1 MRLQAHRGVS
11 TEFPENTMAAFKAA
25 SLLGY
30 EIIELDPAFTLDGK
44 CVVLH
49 DKTLNRTCRRNDGE
63 ELPYEIKIED
73 ITYAQALKFDAGIS
87 KSLKFKGERIPLLS
101 DVLAFAKDADITVK
115 IDNKIENF
123 PQALQ
128 DILFDIAEASGAKL
142 AFTCKTEDFIKK
154 VVARFPKAEIHYD
167 GYVDAETVRRIKT
180 YLADNPL
187 TVWLALP
194 NKMTAWVKVPR
205 ASEKLCGEVKEL
217 CRLGIWICATEEEF
231 EQAKAFGAD
240 VVETTGRIKRAKDFG
255 GFFDCHAHTNFSHDA
270 RCVPE
275 ELCENESAKGAAG
288 VAFTDHYDNFRCRV
302 SDQKT
307 SVIESVKKA
316 KELDKTFA
324 GKIRVFSGIEI
335 GEEICDR
342 ETGAEAHE
350 MAKYDVILGSL
361 HYFLYRDIKVAYS
374 AYDFSN
380 ADDEYLHGF
389 MLEYFS
395 QLITT
400 IVTTDFDI
408 LTHITCPLRYIVRK
422 YGKQIDLT
430 RYDDQIDKIL
440 DLAVK
445 KHLALEINTSGI
457 NTSFGR
463 YFPDLEYVQRFID
476 KGGYMITLGS
486 DAHIT
491 ENAAQG
497 FDELIPKLLEMG
509 IKQAYYFEDR
519 VPIPYSLER
528 LY

>member
-25 SLLGY
+25 SLQGY
-30 EIIELDPAFTLDGK
+30 EIIELDPAFTSDGK

-49 DKTLNRTCRRNDGE
+49 DKTLNRTCRRKDGE
-63 ELPYEIKIED
+63 PLPYDIKISD
-73 ITYAQALKFDAGIS
+73 ITYIQSQKFDAGIA

-101 DVLAFAKDADITVK
+101 EVLAFAKEVDITVK

-123 PQALQ
+123 AQAQQ
-128 DILFDIAEASGAKL
+128 DTLFDVAEASGAKL

-167 GYVDAETVRRIKT
+167 GYVDAEIVKRIKT
-180 YLADNPL
+180 YLVDNPL

-194 NKMTAWVKVPR
+194 TKMTEWVKVPR
-205 ASEKLCGEVKEL
+205 ASEKLCKEVKEL
-217 CRLGIWICATEEEF
+217 CDLGVWICATEEEF
-231 EQAKAFGAD
+231 EQAEAFGAD
-240 VVETTGRIKRAKDFG
+240 VVETTGRIKHAKKAG
-255 GFFDCHAHTNFSHDA
+255 GFFDCHAHTSFSHDA
-270 RCVPE
+270 KSDPI
-275 ELCENESAKGAAG
+275 ELCETEIAKGAAG
-288 VAFTDHYDNFRCRV
+288 VAFTDHYDNFLCRV

-316 KELDKTFA
+316 KELDKAFE

-350 MAKYDVILGSL
+350 MATYDVILGSL
-361 HYFLYRDIKVAYS
+361 HYFLYRDIDVAYS
-374 AYDFSN
+374 VYDFSN

-389 MLEYFS
+389 MLKYFDL
-395 QLITT
+395 LINT

-408 LTHITCPLRYIVRK
+408 LTHITCPLRYIVGK
-422 YGKQIDLT
+422 YGKKIDLS
-430 RYDDQIDKIL
+430 RYDEQIDKIL

-486 DAHIT
+486 DAHIS

-497 FDELIPKLLEMG
+497 FDELIPQLLKMG
-509 IKQAYYFEDR
+509 IKQAYYFEKR
-519 VPIPYSLER
+519 VPIPYSLEF
-528 LY
+528 

>member
-25 SLLGY
+25 SLQGY
-30 EIIELDPAFTLDGK
+30 EIIELDPAFTADGK

-49 DKTLNRTCRRNDGE
+49 DKTLNRTCRRKDGE
-63 ELPYEIKIED
+63 PLPYEIKISD
-73 ITYAQALKFDAGIS
+73 ITYAQALKFDAGIA
-87 KSLKFKGERIPLLS
+87 KSIKFKGEKIPLLS
-101 DVLAFAKDADITVK
+101 EALSFAKNADITVK

-123 PQALQ
+123 AEALQ
-128 DILFDIAEASGAKL
+128 DILFDVAEASGAKL

-154 VVARFPKAEIHYD
+154 VVSRFPKSEIHYD
-167 GYVDAETVRRIKT
+167 GYVDAETVKRIKT
-180 YLADNPL
+180 YLSDNPL

-194 NKMTAWVKVPR
+194 TKMTEWVKVPR
-205 ASEKLCGEVKEL
+205 ASEALCKDVKAL
-217 CRLGIWICATEEEF
+217 CDLGIWICASEEEY
-231 EQAKAFGAD
+231 EMAKALGAD
-240 VVETTGRIKRAKDFG
+240 VVETTGRIKHAKKMG
-255 GFFDCHAHTNFSHDA
+255 GFFDCHTHTFFSHDA
-270 RCVPE
+270 KSDPV
-275 ELCENESAKGAAG
+275 ELCETELARGGAG
-288 VAFTDHYDNFRCRV
+288 VSFTDHYDNFRCRV

-307 SVIESVKKA
+307 PVINSVKRA
-316 KELDKTFA
+316 KELDKEFA

-342 ETGAEAHE
+342 ETGLEAHT
-350 MAKYDVILGSL
+350 MASYDVILGSL
-361 HYFLYRDIKVAYS
+361 HYFLYRDIDVAYS
-374 AYDFSN
+374 AYDFTN

-389 MLEYFS
+389 MLEYFD

-400 IVTTDFDI
+400 ISTTDFDI
-408 LTHITCPLRYIVRK
+408 LTHITCPLRYIVGK
-422 YGKQIDLT
+422 YGKKIDLT
-430 RYDDQIDKIL
+430 RYDEQIDKVL

-457 NTSFGR
+457 NGPYGR

-486 DAHIT
+486 DAHIS

-509 IKQAYYFEDR
+509 IKQAYYFEER
-519 VPIPYSLER
+519 VPIAYSLE
-528 LY
+528 L